1 MTEPAWL
8 TQARSEGRITE
19 GRPASADLDIDRI
32 HQWAE
37 NPLPVKGAEKVRK
50 GGEKGEDSPL
60 RFELPLPPSV
70 NGLFPGK
77 AKRFKSP
84 EYKAW
89 IEAATLAVRAAKVRP
104 WVASVS
110 KPFGI
115 EYTVVGPMNMSA
127 DLANREKALTDLLVS
142 CGVIPGDSLR
152 AGLWKVCLMYVHAAD
167 GMPHV
172 KVEIHGV

>member
-1 MTEPAWL
+1 MPAEPAWL

-19 GRPASADLDIDRI
+19 GRPASAALDIDAI
-32 HQWAE
+32 HKWAE
-37 NPLPVKGAEKVRK
+37 NPLPVKGEELIRKVATDCD
-50 GGEKGEDSPL
+50 GL
-60 RFELPLPPSV
+60 RFDLPIPPSV

-77 AKRFKSP
+77 AKRYKSA

-89 IEAATLAVRAAKVRP
+89 IEAAKLQIALYKVRP

-115 EYTVVGPMNMSA
+115 EYTVVGPMNMAA

-152 AGLWKVCLMYVHAAD
+152 AGLWRVCLMYVHAAE
-167 GMPHV
+167 GLPHV
-172 KVEIHGV
+172 KVEIHSV